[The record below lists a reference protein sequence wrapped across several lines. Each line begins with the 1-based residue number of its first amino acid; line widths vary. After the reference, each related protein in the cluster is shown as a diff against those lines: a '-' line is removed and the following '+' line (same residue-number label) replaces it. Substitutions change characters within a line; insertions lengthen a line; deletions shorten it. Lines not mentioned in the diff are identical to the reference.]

1 MGKEVEILFRL
12 PETETL
18 DSAKNKLGDLPFHGD
33 VHVVDDY
40 YYDPLRAQ
48 LRPDASGRLTN
59 SFRIRN
65 MAGKDPVM
73 TFKEDHFQGNIWQYS
88 DEFEVHVGDGETA
101 REILARLG
109 FKPLITVDNTRRIY
123 GELPFEVVLE
133 SVVGLGLFL
142 EVEWKGEVGNHVVQ
156 KAEIT
161 DFIKKLGFKGQE
173 EMNSGKPELMLR
185 AIAWQENS
193 IP

>member
-18 DSAKNKLGDLPFHGD
+18 DRAKDKLRDLPFHGD
-33 VHVVDDY
+33 THVVDDY
-40 YYDPLRAQ
+40 YYDPLRTQ
-48 LRPDASGRLTN
+48 LCPDAGGRLTS

-65 MAGKDPVM
+65 IDGKNQVM
-73 TFKEDHFQGNIWQYS
+73 TFKKDHFQGKIWQYS
-88 DEFEVHVGDGETA
+88 DEFEVGIGDGETA
-101 REILARLG
+101 KEILAQLG
-109 FKPLITVDNTRRIY
+109 FEPLITVDNTRLVY
-123 GELPFEVVLE
+123 QKLPFEVVLE

-142 EVEWKGEVGNHVVQ
+142 EVEWKGEAGDHVVQ
-156 KAEIT
+156 KEEIAE
-161 DFIKKLGFKGQE
+161 FVKKLGFEGHE

-185 AIAWQENS
+185 AIAWQEKS